1 MIKKLTKGYGISNYR
16 PIKAIMKNAEKIIK
30 NSKNLKL
37 FVEFNRVGIEE
48 AGFEPNQVLDFLY
61 ENNFKIFFLDY
72 KKHSVIEADK
82 MELLTS
88 KENLEENINI
98 LCIKKN
104 S

>member
-1 MIKKLTKGYGISNYR
+1 M
-16 PIKAIMKNAEKIIK
+16 EKIIK

-48 AGFEPNQVLDFLY
+48 AGFEPKQVLDFLY
-61 ENNFKIFFLDY
+61 ENDFKIFFLDY
-72 KKHSVIEADK
+72 KKHSVVEADR
-82 MELLTS
+82 MQLLTS